1 MKIIT
6 ISIAN
11 RVDRPPEGGGQI
23 SLDPV
28 EVGPQRLE
36 GRTNRSRS
44 ETRPRPIQFARGWA
58 GHGGARQG
66 APPAPP
72 TVNTEN
78 RGSTKG
84 WLRPMKRREASRTQR
99 WIENYCSHGLHAN
112 WIIKFS
118 ASVVSPSAYPRP
130 LSPYFAHGS
139 FLRPTDDPPNR
150 LSMLRA
156 RTSGCAL

>member
-11 RVDRPPEGGGQI
+11 RVDRPPGEGDEIRGGGGGGQI

-78 RGSTKG
+78 RGSTG
-84 WLRPMKRREASRTQR
+84 GGRGGYGR
-99 WIENYCSHGLHAN
+99 
-112 WIIKFS
+112 
-118 ASVVSPSAYPRP
+118 
-130 LSPYFAHGS
+130 
-139 FLRPTDDPPNR
+139 
-150 LSMLRA
+150 
-156 RTSGCAL
+156 

>member
-1 MKIIT
+1 M
-6 ISIAN
+6 
-11 RVDRPPEGGGQI
+11 
-23 SLDPV
+23 

-78 RGSTKG
+78 RGSTGGGGVVTADETKG
-84 WLRPMKRREASRTQR
+84 GEQR

-118 ASVVSPSAYPRP
+118 ASVVSPSARTRP

-139 FLRPTDDPPNR
+139 FLRPADDPPNR

-156 RTSGCAL
+156 RGCAL